1 MIDYASP
8 DTSSAEDRIRHG
20 VRLPTTERVPR
31 ADRDAGAPCELKVS
45 LDDRF
50 DIAALRGL
58 RRTVV
63 DAGQVSHLQL
73 DFAAVRWLDAGAL
86 HLLADDLVG
95 LEARGTSVVVRR
107 LPPGISGRLLHHPL
121 RRFAIGTVDD
131 EPIGDDEPIAD
142 DELFTDPDRDRP
154 GFVPSDR

>member
-1 MIDYASP
+1 MIDYTGP
-8 DTSSAEDRIRHG
+8 GTVRDEERIRHE
-20 VRLPTTERVPR
+20 VRRPMAERRPPAGQVE
-31 ADRDAGAPCELKVS
+31 AGAPGELRVS

-58 RRTVV
+58 RRILV
-63 DAGQVSHLQL
+63 DAGDVSRLQL
-73 DFAAVRWLDAGAL
+73 DFDAVRWLDAAAL

-95 LEARGTSVVVRR
+95 IEARGTSVIVRR
-107 LPPGISGRLLHHPL
+107 LPPGISGRLLRHPL
-121 RRFAIGTVDD
+121 RRFAIGYVVDD
-131 EPIGDDEPIAD
+131 PVSD

>member
-8 DTSSAEDRIRHG
+8 GTTRDEQRIRHK
-20 VRLPTTERVPR
+20 VRPPMAERMRPAGHLN
-31 ADRDAGAPCELKVS
+31 ADAPCEIRVS

-58 RRTVV
+58 RRILVE
-63 DAGQVSHLQL
+63 AGDVSHLQL
-73 DFAAVRWLDAGAL
+73 DFDAVRWLDAAAL

-95 LEARGTSVVVRR
+95 IEARGTSVTIRR
-107 LPPGISGRLLHHPL
+107 LPPGISGRLLRHPL
-121 RRFAIGTVDD
+121 RRFAIGYV
-131 EPIGDDEPIAD
+131 GDDPVND